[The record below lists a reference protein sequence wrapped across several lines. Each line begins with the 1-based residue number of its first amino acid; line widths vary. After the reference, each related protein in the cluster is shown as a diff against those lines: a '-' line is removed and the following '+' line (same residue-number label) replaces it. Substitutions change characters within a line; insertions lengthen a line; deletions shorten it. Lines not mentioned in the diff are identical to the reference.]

1 MARKYIEK
9 NYERPFF
16 DKLLRNFLSI
26 TLPNV
31 RYFKV
36 ASFFVKIGKPFSFL
50 FPKKIKNMIGLMPT
64 SFPKK
69 LLKNQEIYRAKGKK
83 IARVALLTGCVQKE
97 ISPQINEST
106 IRLLNRHGVEV
117 VVMKKI
123 LVTRKLLKDCEDKA
137 IKTFEAKLNTN
148 DELYSQSKL
157 IELSQGC
164 DAVLTS
170 LTDKMDEETIN
181 KLPETVKVISN
192 FAVGF
197 GNIDLEAAKKRG
209 IAVTNTPEVLSDAT
223 AEIGILL
230 ILGAC
235 RRAAEG
241 IEAAKE
247 SNWKWSA
254 DYLIGKQLTGSR
266 LGILGMGRIGQKIAK
281 IAKSLGM
288 IIHYHNRSKLSD
300 DKEQGAIYHDSLK
313 SLFSVSDVLSICCPA
328 TKETV
333 NLINKETVE
342 YFPKGA
348 VITNVAR
355 GDIVDDDALIDALN
369 RRKIYAA
376 GLDVYKGEPN
386 LNPGYL
392 KIKTAFILP
401 HLGSATKDTRTAM
414 ANLAI
419 DNIDEF
425 FNTGNCKNKVN

>member
-1 MARKYIEK
+1 
-9 NYERPFF
+9 
-16 DKLLRNFLSI
+16 
-26 TLPNV
+26 
-31 RYFKV
+31 
-36 ASFFVKIGKPFSFL
+36 
-50 FPKKIKNMIGLMPT
+50 
-64 SFPKK
+64 
-69 LLKNQEIYRAKGKK
+69 
-83 IARVALLTGCVQKE
+83 
-97 ISPQINEST
+97 
-106 IRLLNRHGVEV
+106 
-117 VVMKKI
+117 MKKI
-123 LVTRKLLKDCEDKA
+123 LITRKLLKASEEKA
-137 IKTFEAKLNTN
+137 AELFETKFNSN

-170 LTDKMDEETIN
+170 LTDKMDADTIN
-181 KLPETVKVISN
+181 KLPDTVKVISN

-209 IAVTNTPEVLSDAT
+209 IAVTNTPEVLTDAT

-235 RRAAEG
+235 RRVSEG
-241 IEAAKE
+241 IEAARE
-247 SNWKWSA
+247 SSWKWSA

-288 IIHYHNRSKLSD
+288 IIHYHNRSKLSE

-342 YFPKGA
+342 YFPTGA

-355 GDIVDDDALIDALN
+355 GDIVDDEALIDALH

-392 KIKTAFILP
+392 KIKSVFILP
-401 HLGSATKDTRTAM
+401 HLGSATKHTRTAM

-425 FNTGNCKNKVN
+425 FKTGNCTNKVN